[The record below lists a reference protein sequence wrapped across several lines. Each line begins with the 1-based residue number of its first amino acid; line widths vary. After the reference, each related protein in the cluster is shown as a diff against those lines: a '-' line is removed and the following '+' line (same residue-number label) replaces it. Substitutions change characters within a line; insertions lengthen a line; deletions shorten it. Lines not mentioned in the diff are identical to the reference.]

1 MLLAAESDPR
11 KHIRPVSSKPTFK
24 KTVTQGEPTSP
35 DLDDTAL
42 TALQIE
48 KEKSVTSASAAA
60 RTQSFRRR
68 VVV

>member
-1 MLLAAESDPR
+1 MLLAAEGDPR
-11 KHIRPVSSKPTFK
+11 KHIRPVSSKPAFQK
-24 KTVTQGEPTSP
+24 IVTQNEPTSP

-42 TALQIE
+42 QIE
-48 KEKSVTSASAAA
+48 KEKSATSASAAA

>member
-1 MLLAAESDPR
+1 MLLVSEGDPR
-11 KHIRPVSSKPTFK
+11 KHVRPVSSKPAIK
-24 KTVTQGEPTSP
+24 KRVIQVDSQSP
-35 DLDDTAL
+35 DHDD

-48 KEKSVTSASAAA
+48 KEKSATSASAAA